1 VRTRVLAAVAV
12 TAATALTATACGAGS
27 SGDGKSIKVAYW
39 QHLNASN
46 KQQTAFLKDK
56 VTAFK
61 KAHPG
66 TSVKLIPITASE
78 KDYSTKIQLMMRSP
92 STAPDLVMED
102 TAFIHSDIASGYLK
116 PLDSYVHSWSGWK
129 QYVAA
134 SKKAVTE
141 SGKVYGIPSDTDT
154 RGIWYNKDI
163 LRKAG
168 VPVPFQ
174 PHSWADI
181 LNAAKKVKAK
191 APGVVPLN
199 IYTGT
204 AGGEQSTMQG
214 LEMLLYGTPAGDNCL
229 YNASK
234 KKWVVGSQGF
244 KDALTFLKTV
254 YSQGLG
260 PSKSKALGA
269 NIGTQVATDM
279 LPSGKLAMDID
290 GSWLPQHWLS
300 TGDKPWKDWTT
311 TMGTVAMPTQHG
323 QGSGKVSMSGGWA
336 WAVPAHAKNPDLA
349 WKFQTL
355 LQTKANATEWATSNA
370 YIAPRKDV
378 AKDPK
383 YLKAVPTN
391 KFFTSLLADT
401 HYRPGLPKYNQVSTA
416 IQRAMESVTT
426 GGSVD
431 AAAHKY
437 DQDVKS
443 AVGDKNV
450 IKAGK

>member
-1 VRTRVLAAVAV
+1 VAV

-27 SGDGKSIKVAYW
+27 SGDGKSVKVAYW

-56 VTAFK
+56 VKAFT

-66 TSVKLIPITASE
+66 TSVKLVPITASE

-102 TAFIHSDIASGYLK
+102 TAFLHSDIASGYLK
-116 PLDSYVHSWSGWK
+116 PLDSYVEHWSDWK
-129 QYVAA
+129 QFVAA
-134 SKKAVTE
+134 SKKAVTDD
-141 SGKVYGIPSDTDT
+141 GKVYGIPSDTDT

-168 VPVPFQ
+168 VSVPFE

-181 LNAAKKVKAK
+181 LDAAKKVKQNV
-191 APGVVPLN
+191 PGVTPLN

-214 LEMLLYGTPAGDNCL
+214 MEMLLYGTPAGDDCL
-229 YNASK
+229 YDARK
-234 KKWVVGSQGF
+234 KKWVVGSQAF
-244 KDALTFLKTV
+244 KDALTFVKTV

-260 PSKSKALGA
+260 PAKSKALGA

-279 LPSGKLAMDID
+279 LPSGSLAMDID

-300 TGDKPWKDWTT
+300 TGDRPWKEWQS

-323 QGSGKVSMSGGWA
+323 QGSGRISMSGGWA
-336 WAVPAHAKNPDLA
+336 WAIPAHAKNADLA
-349 WKFQTL
+349 WKFQKL
-355 LQTKANATEWATSNA
+355 LQTKDNATEWATSNA

-378 AKDPK
+378 AKDPE
-383 YLKAVPTN
+383 YLGAVPTN
-391 KFFTSLLADT
+391 KFFTDLLADT
-401 HYRPGLPKYNQVSTA
+401 HYRPALPKYNQVSTA
-416 IQRAMESVTT
+416 VQRAMETVTT
-426 GGSVD
+426 GGSVEK
-431 AAAHKY
+431 AAAAY
-437 DQDVKS
+437 DQDVKA
-443 AVGDKNV
+443 AVGAENV
-450 IKAGK
+450 VKAGS